1 MQNLQLHYKRYA
13 FVAGILAFIS
23 ALVMPLRWGQQ
34 VVLTTAN
41 ATVFY
46 GLIGLTGC
54 LLFWTTVEMLIQ
66 AFRQDKEQ
74 TYTTLWLPILGQ
86 LAWYSVVVWLYLAPE
101 DSGLLSFMTLPLLL
115 VGLVMLYLT
124 LSWSQGAE
132 RAWPASR
139 PMQVAAQ
146 QMTWI
151 AGFLSLYSLLF
162 FGLTINWQV
171 GLTLATASLLIIDP
185 RWPLIWAAFRRM
197 QVVTR
202 LRRMGLIVTDPE
214 QLLALRE
221 IKNVVTEKAGI
232 LTADH
237 YVIYTA
243 SSLDDGYSD
252 FDVLTIMTSLEAAL
266 GGPLADAVQDYAREY
281 GVYPGEAQDVIPMLS
296 VGVQG
301 EVLGQRF
308 KLVSASYA
316 LNQNYAV
323 DQRRLDAIIALGDSV
338 SLLVLDRRVIGA
350 LSFSASIHR
359 SLMRFDHFFSQH
371 NMQVRLATTD
381 TTGSVQKLMEM
392 MATLVDV
399 RAGLNPDQKQ
409 QQQHTWLNEQ
419 PSLLITNQYKATELQ
434 PTVTIAV
441 GNNVSQADIVIKNL
455 TNLNDLYTA
464 ADDLYRIDHQTLRL
478 WQLVLLVMVLMTAGL
493 QVLIATF
500 WLTPIL
506 AVIIRSLVTW
516 WIKQSTRWQSKHR

>member
-13 FVAGILAFIS
+13 LIAGVLAFIS
-23 ALVMPLRWGQQ
+23 MLVMPLRWGQEVL
-34 VVLTTAN
+34 VVTHN
-41 ATVFY
+41 PGVFY
-46 GLIGLTGC
+46 GLIGLAG
-54 LLFWTTVEMLIQ
+54 LLVVWTTGQMVVQ
-66 AFRQDKEQ
+66 ASRQNKEQ

-86 LAWYSVVVWLYLAPE
+86 LCWYGVVVWLYLAPE

-115 VGLVMLYLT
+115 FGLVLLYLT

-132 RAWPASR
+132 HAWPASR
-139 PMQVAAQ
+139 PMQVVAQ
-146 QMTWI
+146 QLTWI
-151 AGFLSLYSLLF
+151 AGFLSLYSFLF
-162 FGLTINWQV
+162 FGLTVNWQV

-185 RWPLIWAAFRRM
+185 RWPLIWTAFRRM

-202 LRRMGLIVTDPE
+202 LRRMGLVVTDPE
-214 QLLALRE
+214 QLLALRD

-232 LTADH
+232 LTVDN

-243 SSLDDGYSD
+243 SSLDEAYSD
-252 FDVLTIMTSLEAAL
+252 FDVLAIMTTLEAAL
-266 GGPLADAVQDYAREY
+266 GGPLADAVQDYARDY

-316 LNQNYAV
+316 MDQKYQV

-338 SLLVLDRRVIGA
+338 SLLVLDQKVIGA

-359 SLMRFDHFFSQH
+359 SLMRFDNFFNQH
-371 NMQVRLATTD
+371 DMQLRLATTD

-392 MATLVDV
+392 MTTLADV
-399 RAGLNPDQKQ
+399 RAGLNPDQKHQ
-409 QQQHTWLNEQ
+409 QQATWLSEA
-419 PSLLITNQYKATELQ
+419 PSLLLTNQYKAAELK
-434 PTVTIAV
+434 PTVTVAV
-441 GNNVSQADIVIKNL
+441 GNNVSQADIVIKSLANL
-455 TNLNDLYTA
+455 GDLYGA
-464 ADDLYRIDHQTLRL
+464 ANDLYRIDHQTLRL
-478 WQLVLLVMVLMTAGL
+478 WQIILIIMVLITAGL
-493 QVLIATF
+493 QALIATF

-506 AVIIRSLVTW
+506 AVIIRALVTW
-516 WIKQSTRWQSKHR
+516 WIKQSTRWQTKHR